1 MQGKRLVLMGF
12 DGRRWEINSRQ
23 GYPGTLGSWGGG
35 LGGKGG
41 ASPRQQQP
49 PLTPSGC
56 GAPGSGDEEF
66 VSGLFSPTI
75 WKSGGTPLVAV
86 GYRSFPFLP
95 APPAAHLHRR
105 GCGSQAW
112 GCPGFST
119 ETAKCGSL
127 CH

>member
-12 DGRRWEINSRQ
+12 DGRRWGINSRQ
-23 GYPGTLGSWGGG
+23 GYPGTLGSWGGGG

-75 WKSGGTPLVAV
+75 WKSGGCGISLLSLSP
-86 GYRSFPFLP
+86 RSSGSTSAQEGLWFSGLGLSGFL
-95 APPAAHLHRR
+95 H
-105 GCGSQAW
+105 
-112 GCPGFST
+112 
-119 ETAKCGSL
+119 
-127 CH
+127 